1 LLTCSP
7 DRIGRIETVLYG
19 LVEQQ
24 KQQPTA
30 TGGLL
35 PDIAQDVRDLQ
46 KIARAAENEEAEET
60 SGEFGGGFFQ
70 AFQPSSHG
78 PPKIPPPV
86 PSNRPLA
93 SMRRYTSGDISSRP
107 STTTGNG
114 SQPRESQRRRI
125 HPPEQS
131 LSPTQEDM
139 EDETGTSEESEM
151 VQMAGQLSLDE
162 NRTVRYHGSSSGLT
176 LLTQSKRFDGTFWNL
191 PNPGFWPL
199 SDKRSLFAKTEL
211 EIDLKTPLPPLAVQ
225 DRLLE

>member
-1 LLTCSP
+1 
-7 DRIGRIETVLYG
+7 VLYA

-46 KIARAAENEEAEET
+46 NIARAAEKEEEEEE
-60 SGEFGGGFFQ
+60 SSDFGGSFFQ

-86 PSNRPLA
+86 PSQRPL
-93 SMRRYTSGDISSRP
+93 SSCRRYTGGDLSSRP
-107 STTTGNG
+107 SATTENG
-114 SQPRESQRRRI
+114 GLQPRESQRRRMNS
-125 HPPEQS
+125 PEQS
-131 LSPTQEDM
+131 LSPSQEDI
-139 EDETGTSEESEM
+139 EDETATSEESEM
-151 VQMAGQLSLDE
+151 VQMTGQLSLDE
-162 NRTVRYHGSSSGLT
+162 NRTVRYHGSSSGLP

-199 SDKRSLFAKTEL
+199 SDKRSFFAKTEL